1 MKHISV
7 ILAFM
12 LALSAGS
19 WGKDPHTFT
28 RFELQQMVKQ
38 NVQQQFEEQSSVTG
52 KQKSIPRA
60 VVFSALVP
68 GAGQAYVGSFL
79 KSALFLTVEVAAWAV
94 YFKYNQLGK
103 DKDREFKAFADK
115 YWSEY
120 RYWSYVY
127 YRLKNGNTPSDL
139 PEFNTYT
146 VEGKD
151 WVLIDQDQYET
162 AREILRRYEDTR
174 YLQNFTHRLPE
185 TKTQQYYEMIG
196 KYPEQFGNAWE
207 DASFNVFYNGYEGI
221 ITPLNDEYMTMRDMS
236 NHFYD
241 IAGYGAMV
249 SLLNHVISAFD
260 AGFSAKR
267 YNEAQKLAVTYRR
280 VVYAA
285 HGVNMFGVSVQL

>member
-1 MKHISV
+1 MKLLVV
-7 ILAFM
+7 ILTFVVT
-12 LALSAGS
+12 LTQWSNAGEPRMYT
-19 WGKDPHTFT
+19 KFQ
-28 RFELQQMVKQ
+28 LQQMVKENMQ
-38 NVQQQFEEQSSVTG
+38 KQLQSANSKKNG
-52 KQKSIPRA
+52 MKSIPRA

-68 GAGQAYVGSFL
+68 GAGQAYVGSFW

-94 YFKYNQLGK
+94 FFKYNQLGK
-103 DKDREFKAFADK
+103 DKDREFKAFADQ

-127 YRLKNGNTPSDL
+127 YRLKTGNTPADL

-151 WVLIDQDQYET
+151 WVLIDENQYET
-162 AREILRRYEDTR
+162 AREVLRRYEDTR

-221 ITPLNDEYMTMRDMS
+221 ITPLNDKYMAMRDMS

-249 SLLNHVISAFD
+249 SLLNHVIAAFD
-260 AGFSAKR
+260 AGFGAKKH
-267 YNEAQKLAVTYRR
+267 NETQKLAVTYRR
-280 VVYAA
+280 VVFANQ
-285 HGVNMFGVSVQL
+285 GVNVFGITFGL